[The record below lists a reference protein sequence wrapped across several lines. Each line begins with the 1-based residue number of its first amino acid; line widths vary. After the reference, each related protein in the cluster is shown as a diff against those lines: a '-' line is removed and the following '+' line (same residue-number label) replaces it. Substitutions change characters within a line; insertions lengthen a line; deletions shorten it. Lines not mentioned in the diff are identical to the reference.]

1 MSYRVRPRVVVFNP
15 LLKKISY
22 VMVVGFIYGEK
33 RSTRITTEL
42 PQLTDKFYHI
52 MLYRVR
58 RAMSG
63 VRFHNVSGD
72 MH

>member
-1 MSYRVRPRVVVFNP
+1 MSYRVRPRVVGFNP
-15 LLKKISY
+15 LFKKISY
-22 VMVVGFIYGEK
+22 FVVVGFIYGGN

-58 RAMSG
+58 LAMSG
-63 VRFHNVSGD
+63 VRFHYDSGD